1 MRWWNDNMKYDYVV
15 TLSFGMM
22 TIIVYERQTP
32 NGNVQ
37 TLKTLLLSSYFVLIL
52 KLLCLHN
59 IVLKDRRS
67 QNNIY
72 SSPLGLK

>member
-1 MRWWNDNMKYDYVV
+1 MKYDYVV
-15 TLSFGMM
+15 TLCFGMM
-22 TIIVYERQTP
+22 TIVYKRQTP

-59 IVLKDRRS
+59 IVLKDRSS